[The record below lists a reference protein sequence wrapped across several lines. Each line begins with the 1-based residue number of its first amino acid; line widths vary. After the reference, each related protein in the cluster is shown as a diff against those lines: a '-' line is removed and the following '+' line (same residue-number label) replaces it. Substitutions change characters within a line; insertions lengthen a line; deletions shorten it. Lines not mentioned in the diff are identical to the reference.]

1 MVQHFPVNLWQTQC
15 SKQSFDIFQNHF
27 RTKYDV
33 PFLYLCRVGV
43 YESQLFW
50 HCLCVCTYT
59 AIYIRQEYMDLN
71 YFDNMDFEIRVED
84 GEFECLWIKC
94 WVTAAQITKSV

>member
-1 MVQHFPVNLWQTQC
+1 
-15 SKQSFDIFQNHF
+15 
-27 RTKYDV
+27 
-33 PFLYLCRVGV
+33 
-43 YESQLFW
+43 
-50 HCLCVCTYT
+50 
-59 AIYIRQEYMDLN
+59 MDLN